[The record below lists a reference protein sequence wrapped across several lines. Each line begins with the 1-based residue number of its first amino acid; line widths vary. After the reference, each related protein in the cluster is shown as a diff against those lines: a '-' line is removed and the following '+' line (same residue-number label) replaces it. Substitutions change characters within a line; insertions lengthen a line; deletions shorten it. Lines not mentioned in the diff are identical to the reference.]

1 MVKGKCVI
9 FSAPSG
15 AGKTTLVKHL
25 LAQNIGL
32 EFSISAC
39 TRAARGS
46 EKDGIDY
53 HFLSIDTFKQKIDSK
68 EFVEWEEVYKDHF
81 YGTLK
86 SEIESIW
93 KKGKTVIFDVDV
105 VGGLNLKK
113 YFGNNALAI
122 FVMPPDL
129 PTLEKRL
136 NNRGTD
142 SSERIANRMSK
153 AKEELLSAQHFDHI
167 ILNDNL
173 EKSKEEAF
181 QLVNNFINTPA
192 K

>member
-1 MVKGKCVI
+1 MVEGKCII

-15 AGKTTLVKHL
+15 SGKTTLVHHL
-25 LAQNIGL
+25 LDQNIGL

-39 TRAARGS
+39 TRAARGE
-46 EKDGIDY
+46 EKHGKDY
-53 HFLSIDTFKQKIDSK
+53 YFLSLDEFKTRIEEQD
-68 EFVEWEEVYKDHF
+68 FVEWEEVYTDHF

-86 SEIESIW
+86 AEIDRIW
-93 KKGKTVIFDVDV
+93 KADKTVIFDVDV

-113 YFGNNALAI
+113 YFGEQALAI

-136 NNRGTD
+136 RGRGTD
-142 SSERIANRMSK
+142 EEDRIQKRLSK
-153 AKEELLSAQHFDHI
+153 AKEELLVADQFDHI

-173 EKSKEEAF
+173 TQAKQEAKE
-181 QLVNNFINTPA
+181 LVVSFLENKT